1 MNVLQKGSLRAALAR
16 LIFTPSSSLWHHIC
30 GASFAHAGS
39 SRLFFE
45 FEFWRNFCHWQ
56 QFNFKAPLDQLRA
69 KTLSH
74 CHWRLRRRACLY
86 SFHAVYI
93 NRSHYMRMRYSIR
106 TAFAVLSIA
115 QSCSGFVAVGG
126 GKKGSSANR
135 VSWFR
140 AQNEK
145 NTSSYETSDASS
157 KGIVSSL
164 TGLVNLIM
172 TRTASKQDGNK
183 GEMTRRC
190 EMTNIFSFDGHFWF
204 SPLPQTHF

>member
-1 MNVLQKGSLRAALAR
+1 M
-16 LIFTPSSSLWHHIC
+16 WHHIC

-39 SRLFFE
+39 SRLFLNL
-45 FEFWRNFCHWQ
+45 NFDEI
-56 QFNFKAPLDQLRA
+56 FVIGSSSTSRPLGPAQSSDIVTDA
-69 KTLSH
+69 
-74 CHWRLRRRACLY
+74 CVVVRACIL
-86 SFHAVYI
+86 SIQYI
-93 NRSHYMRMRYSIR
+93 SIDLIMRMRYSIR

-135 VSWFR
+135 VSCFR

-190 EMTNIFSFDGHFWF
+190 EITSTYFHLTVIFDSRLFLRRTFKGTTKF
-204 SPLPQTHF
+204 SDRTYESYKRRLCCE